1 MTQPNDPTE
10 ALPTRAGYDDP
21 PGQPGR
27 PAGPA
32 LPAEPTV
39 RLAPESAERPEPV
52 EPTVHLAPPP
62 RQPGGAEPTVHLGAG
77 EATVHLG
84 AGEATVHLGAGET
97 VHLGAGEA
105 TVHLGAGEAVHLG
118 AEEATVQLGGAEPT
132 VRWGAAGSTGH
143 RAGGGT
149 PPSAGE
155 STVDMGAAGRPGP
168 AAWPAAAE
176 PSHPTHPTGGATTAA
191 GTGTLYGPRTVA
203 ATPGSTGVAGATT
216 PGGIGATPS
225 GRAGAAAG
233 APGAAAVPPGGEV
246 RFGPGVPATPPA
258 APAWPAPPPRRP
270 RSVWRT
276 VTSVL
281 STLLTLALL
290 AAVGIYLWQ
299 RISPLEITGVT
310 VAVPEPAG
318 DRCDVTVG
326 VVATVRTNGRGGVI
340 EYQWLRSGSP
350 PSNVLTERVGRGQRS
365 VDLTLEWT
373 FTGVGSTRQTA
384 TVNITSPAP
393 MQAQTEVAYD
403 CRP

>member
-1 MTQPNDPTE
+1 M
-10 ALPTRAGYDDP
+10 
-21 PGQPGR
+21 
-27 PAGPA
+27 
-32 LPAEPTV
+32 

-62 RQPGGAEPTVHLGAG
+62 RQPGGAEPTVHLGVG
-77 EATVHLG
+77 ES
-84 AGEATVHLGAGET
+84 
-97 VHLGAGEA
+97 
-105 TVHLGAGEAVHLG
+105 
-118 AEEATVQLGGAEPT
+118 TVQLGGAEPT

-143 RAGGGT
+143 RAGGWT

-176 PSHPTHPTGGATTAA
+176 SSQPTHPTGGATTAA

-203 ATPGSTGVAGATT
+203 ATPGSTGPAGATT
-216 PGGIGATPS
+216 PGGTGTPTSGRAGAPTP

-233 APGAAAVPPGGEV
+233 ASGAAAVPAGGEV

-318 DRCDVTVG
+318 DRCDVTVD

>member
-10 ALPTRAGYDDP
+10 ALPTRAGDDDP
-21 PGQPGR
+21 PGR
-27 PAGPA
+27 PTRPTVPA
-32 LPAEPTV
+32 VPAEPTV

-62 RQPGGAEPTVHLGAG
+62 RQPGGAEPTVHLGVG
-77 EATVHLG
+77 EPTVHLG
-84 AGEATVHLGAGET
+84 VGESTVHLGVGEST
-97 VHLGAGEA
+97 VHLGVGES
-105 TVHLGAGEAVHLG
+105 TVH
-118 AEEATVQLGGAEPT
+118 LGGAEPT

-143 RAGGGT
+143 RAGGWT
-149 PPSAGE
+149 PPPAGE

-176 PSHPTHPTGGATTAA
+176 SSQPTHPTGGATTAA

-203 ATPGSTGVAGATT
+203 ATPGSTAPAGATT
-216 PGGIGATPS
+216 PGGTGAPTP

-233 APGAAAVPPGGEV
+233 APGAAAVPAGGEV

-310 VAVPEPAG
+310 VAVPKPAG
-318 DRCDVTVG
+318 DRCDVTVD